1 VSSTDPRLW
10 RRDFPLLS
18 LRVQGQ
24 PLVYLDNAATTQ
36 KPRQVIDA
44 VNRFYKTAN
53 ANVHRGSHALSAQ
66 ATAAFEQA
74 RDRVARWLGVEDSAT
89 LIWTRGTT
97 EAINLVAQSW
107 GRQHLGSGDLI
118 LLMQSAHHAN
128 IVPWQMLAT
137 ATGARI
143 EVIPLQA
150 DGDIDLEAY
159 HRLLEQQP
167 ALVAL
172 SHVSNAL
179 GTVYPIAEFCRDAK
193 AAGATV
199 LVDGAQA
206 LPHFDVRLDQLD
218 CDFYA
223 FSGHKVFGPTGIG
236 ALWGRRELLEAM
248 PPWQGGGEMIEH
260 VSFEHTTYAGLP
272 FKFEAGTP
280 NIAGAI
286 GLAAAIDYLNSRDR
300 LAMEQHEQQLLQRA
314 LNSCHQV
321 AGFRP
326 IPAGS
331 RQVSLISFEL
341 AGHHQQDVAHW
352 LDRQGIAVRAGHH
365 CAMPLMQALGLPGT
379 LRASFACYN
388 TFAEAEQLALAL
400 DQLVQSEK
408 ITQPVADLEQSNYQN
423 AIKSVYSATDWTSR
437 YQALMRLGQAS
448 PPLPPALKQDAFL
461 LPGCESR
468 VWLITELDADGR
480 LNCRADADARILR
493 ALLALLLDQVN
504 GLTPSQLLATDLE
517 DKLSQLDIQRHL
529 SPSRGNGL
537 LAIIRGLQ
545 AYARTQ
551 AHTG

>member
-1 VSSTDPRLW
+1 MKPVDPQRW

-18 LRVQGQ
+18 LRVHGQ

-36 KPRQVIDA
+36 KPRAVIDA
-44 VNRFYKTAN
+44 VSRFYKTGN

-66 ATAAFEQA
+66 ATQAFEQA
-74 RDRVARWLGVEDSAT
+74 RDRVASWLGINDSAT

-107 GRQHLGSGDLI
+107 GRQNLGQNDLI

-128 IVPWQMLAT
+128 IVPWQMLAA

-150 DGDIDLEAY
+150 DGDIDLAACQ
-159 HRLLEQQP
+159 RLLELQP

-172 SHVSNAL
+172 GHVSNAL
-179 GTVYPIAEFCRDAK
+179 GTVYPVEQMCRDAK

-199 LVDGAQA
+199 LVDGAQG
-206 LPHFDVRLDQLD
+206 LPHFDVCLKTLD

-236 ALWGRRELLEAM
+236 ALWGRRELLDAM
-248 PPWQGGGEMIEH
+248 PPWQGGGEMIEQ
-260 VSFEHTTYAGLP
+260 VSFDDTSYAGLP
-272 FKFEAGTP
+272 FRFEAGTP

-286 GLAAAIDYLNSRDR
+286 GLAAAIDYLGTQDR
-300 LAMEQHEQQLLQRA
+300 RAMEAHEQTLLQHA
-314 LNSCHQV
+314 LECCDQV
-321 AGFRP
+321 QGFRP
-326 IPAGS
+326 IASGP
-331 RQVSLISFEL
+331 RRVSLISFEL
-341 AGHHQQDVAHW
+341 EGYHQQDVAHW

-365 CAMPLMQALGLPGT
+365 CAMPLMQSLGLPGT
-379 LRASFACYN
+379 LRASFAFYN
-388 TFAEAEQLALAL
+388 SLQETERLAQAL
-400 DQLVQSEK
+400 DQLVMSQKS
-408 ITQPVADLEQSNYQN
+408 TVPVADLEQTDYQN
-423 AIKSVYSATDWTSR
+423 ALKGVYSATDWTSR

-448 PPLPPALKQDAFL
+448 PPLPPALKQDQFL

-468 VWLITELDADGR
+468 VWLVTELDTDGH

-493 ALLALLLDQVN
+493 ALLTLLLDQVN
-504 GLTPSQLLATDLE
+504 GLTPTQLLATDLE

-537 LAIIRGLQ
+537 LAIIRALQ
-545 AYARTQ
+545 AYARTED
-551 AHTG
+551 